1 MMNDIFLPQR
11 AELESNDDGVLL
23 LRSPC
28 PLRSGAEKTG
38 DWLDQW
44 AGATPSSLFI
54 AERSGD
60 GWRSVTYAA
69 ALDKVQA
76 LASSLLGLGLS
87 QHKPLM
93 LLSGKSI
100 DHALLVLAAQYVGIV
115 SVTIAEQYSLVA
127 AAHDKLRHALSVVKP
142 GAIFVDD
149 SDRFAAAFESGLLK
163 GIPLITSQG
172 VSSLTLSNLVKGD
185 SSVDIDNAKS
195 RVTGDTLAKLLF
207 TSGSTSLPK
216 AVRTTHR
223 MLTANQAQIGQVW
236 PFLERRPQRIVDWL
250 PWNHTFGGS
259 HNFNL
264 MLANGGTLYID
275 DGQPTEKGI
284 AKTIE
289 NIRLV
294 GQTVS
299 FNVPIAFSMMAKAMQ
314 KDKALR
320 ARFFQNL
327 DLVFYAAASMPQ
339 TIWDDLKQLSIEQTG
354 SAPEMS
360 ASWGMTETAPA
371 ALMVHGPMKKAGAIG
386 VPLPGLI
393 AKLLPISD
401 ETFELRVTGPNV
413 TDGYYNDPEKTA
425 ESFDEQGYLIT
436 GDVVRFVDP
445 EQPSAGLLFDGRI
458 AEDFKLM
465 TGTWVQVSK
474 VRTAAVSALSPVVK
488 DLVICGHNKYEV
500 GALAF
505 IDPAFRTSIASEL
518 QVIDGLL
525 QSPKLQASLAEGLQR
540 FAGKGGGSSMRIARI
555 MAVAQ
560 NPSFEHGEITQKG
573 NLNQKLL
580 LKTHAELV
588 ERLFDDSDP
597 AVTKLIRE

>member
-1 MMNDIFLPQR
+1 MNNIFLPQ
-11 AELESNDDGVLL
+11 ATELESIDDGVLL

-28 PLRSGAEKTG
+28 PLRSGAERSG

-44 AGATPSSLFI
+44 AEATPQNLFI

-60 GWRSVTYAA
+60 GWRSVCYAA
-69 ALDKVQA
+69 ALGKVQA

-87 QHKPLM
+87 QYKPLM

-100 DHALLVLAAQYVGIV
+100 DHALLALAAQYVGIV
-115 SVTIAEQYSLVA
+115 SVAIAEQYSLVPA
-127 AAHDKLRHALSVVKP
+127 GHDKLLHALSVVKP

-149 SDRFAAAFESGLLK
+149 SDKYAAALESGLLK
-163 GIPLITSQG
+163 GIPLITSKG
-172 VSSLTLSNLVKGD
+172 PSSLMLSGLEKGD
-185 SSVDIDNAKS
+185 SSVDINDAKS
-195 RVTGDTLAKLLF
+195 RVTGDTLAKLMF

-223 MLTANQAQIGQVW
+223 MLTMNQAQIGQVW

-264 MLANGGTLYID
+264 MLANGGSLYID

-320 ARFFQNL
+320 AHFFQDLNL
-327 DLVFYAAASMPQ
+327 IFYAAASMPQ
-339 TIWDDLKQLSIEQTG
+339 AIWDDLKQLSTEETG
-354 SAPEMS
+354 STPEMS

-371 ALMVHGPMKKAGAIG
+371 ALMVHGPMKKAGMIG
-386 VPLPGLI
+386 VPLPGLT
-393 AKLLPISD
+393 AKLLPISE
-401 ETFELRVTGPNV
+401 ETYELRVTGPNV
-413 TDGYYNDPEKTA
+413 TDGYYNDPEKTK
-425 ESFDEQGYLIT
+425 ESFDDQGYLIT
-436 GDVVRFVDP
+436 GDVVRFVDS
-445 EQPSAGLLFDGRI
+445 EQPSDGLLFDGRI

-474 VRTAAVSALSPVVK
+474 IRTAAVSALSPVVK
-488 DLVICGHNKYEV
+488 DLVICGHNKNEV

-505 IDPAFRTSIASEL
+505 IDPDFRTDIASEL
-518 QVIDGLL
+518 QVIDGTL
-525 QSPKLQASLAEGLQR
+525 QSPQLQSSLAEGLQR

-555 MAVAQ
+555 LVVSQ
-560 NPSFEHGEITQKG
+560 DPSFQRGEITHKG

-580 LKTHAELV
+580 LKAHAELV

-597 AVTKLIRE
+597 AVIKLIRE